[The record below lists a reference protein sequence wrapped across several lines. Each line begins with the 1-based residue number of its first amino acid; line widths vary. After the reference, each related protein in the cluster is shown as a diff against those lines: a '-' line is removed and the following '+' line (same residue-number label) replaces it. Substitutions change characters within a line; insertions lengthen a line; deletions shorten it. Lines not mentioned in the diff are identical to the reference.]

1 MTARIIMKLRVAARY
16 DLGDD
21 LVLFEF
27 RHPLRPTLPEWEPGA
42 HVDLRLPDGKVR
54 QYSLV
59 SDPADLS
66 RYSIIV
72 RREVAGRGGSAWVHD
87 NLFAGDEAHV
97 SAPRNNFPLVGGASV
112 FIGGGIGV
120 TPMIAMA
127 RAARAAGQPFT
138 LHYCCREATP
148 EMTALLRAIC
158 GDAHL
163 SLHQSTRG
171 TRMDVAGV
179 LGALDEGTHIYGC
192 GPDPLLDAIRTA
204 TEDRDPDEVHFEV
217 FAATLDENFK
227 PEPFD
232 IVLASSGQT
241 LHVPAEASALDV
253 LRAAG
258 YEVASSCELGVC
270 GSCKCGYSEGTVI
283 HRDVV
288 LPVKERQSK
297 MMLCVSRA
305 RVSVTLDL

>member
-1 MTARIIMKLRVAARY
+1 MTARIIMKLRVASRY

-112 FIGGGIGV
+112 CAWLIASFYFII
-120 TPMIAMA
+120 
-127 RAARAAGQPFT
+127 
-138 LHYCCREATP
+138 L
-148 EMTALLRAIC
+148 
-158 GDAHL
+158 
-163 SLHQSTRG
+163 
-171 TRMDVAGV
+171 
-179 LGALDEGTHIYGC
+179 
-192 GPDPLLDAIRTA
+192 
-204 TEDRDPDEVHFEV
+204 
-217 FAATLDENFK
+217 
-227 PEPFD
+227 
-232 IVLASSGQT
+232 
-241 LHVPAEASALDV
+241 
-253 LRAAG
+253 
-258 YEVASSCELGVC
+258 
-270 GSCKCGYSEGTVI
+270 
-283 HRDVV
+283 
-288 LPVKERQSK
+288 
-297 MMLCVSRA
+297 
-305 RVSVTLDL
+305 